1 MMVDT
6 STEANKNNDVNN
18 HDNEDDEA
26 SIHFDADYSMAL
38 KNSYQ
43 ITCSIIP
50 SSQSG
55 GSCTNF
61 NND

>member
-26 SIHFDADYSMAL
+26 SIHFDADYGIE
-38 KNSYQ
+38 K
-43 ITCSIIP
+43 
-50 SSQSG
+50 
-55 GSCTNF
+55 
-61 NND
+61 